1 MLANTPYHGDCRPSK
16 SLVSEWMMAIRRDA
30 CITPGQSELC
40 PTPRCRHQASRG
52 TPRSPSGQR
61 HGTHPH
67 GAVARRPWDGTP
79 SHLTSVLISGRTDP
93 SSRTPG
99 KRASRPLALSW
110 YCETRPCS
118 SLLEKLG
125 VHAACKLRHLG
136 KNPRQLWTEIRRSIA
151 LPADR
156 FGKRISLTRVLGTV
170 SIDST
175 DISICSRDVAQPP
188 HFSAGVQLMELAGK
202 RPCQRPLR
210 IHPQRRREVT
220 GGSAALPRRAY
231 RPPPSPPNTIYHVE
245 RSPPGILRCLF
256 RHASWCLPTSVRRS
270 QPSAKL
276 LLPYKCTQ
284 FS

>member
-1 MLANTPYHGDCRPSK
+1 MDDGNPARCLHHAWAVRTLPDAKVPSSSVSRHTPLALRPAAWHTPPWRRGPPS
-16 SLVSEWMMAIRRDA
+16 M
-30 CITPGQSELC
+30 
-40 PTPRCRHQASRG
+40 
-52 TPRSPSGQR
+52 
-61 HGTHPH
+61 
-67 GAVARRPWDGTP
+67 DGTP